1 MMSEF
6 LKILSYAESISPAMA
21 SKLLSNVELLV
32 PEFTEIKEKIILQFL
47 ENMPQDIRAN
57 SIKTVKYVRDNT
69 KADLFKAK
77 TLVWDMLGKN

>member
-47 ENMPQDIRAN
+47 ENMPQDIRDN

-69 KADLFKAK
+69 KVDLYTAK
-77 TLVWDMLGKN
+77 NLVWDMLGKN